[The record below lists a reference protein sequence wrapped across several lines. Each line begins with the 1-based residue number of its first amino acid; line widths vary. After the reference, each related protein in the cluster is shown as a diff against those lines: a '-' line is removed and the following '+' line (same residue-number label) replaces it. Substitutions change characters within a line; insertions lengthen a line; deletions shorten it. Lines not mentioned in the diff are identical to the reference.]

1 MEDIGVIFKQQ
12 EPTQWVNSMVTVI
25 KPNGKIRICID
36 PRDLNKA
43 ILREHYPLKTVEEVI
58 SQMPNAK
65 VFSKLDATSGF
76 WHIQLDEPSS
86 KLCTFNTPFGRYRFA
101 RLPFGINS
109 ASEVFQ
115 KIVSEMVS
123 DIEGAEAII
132 DDILIWGSD
141 QKEHDMRLKQVLDRA
156 REYNLKLS
164 AGKCEISKPEVTYV
178 GHRLTSEGVKPDP
191 EKIRAVN
198 KMSKPECVK
207 DLQTFM
213 GFIQY
218 LGKFMPNMS
227 TVSAPLRTLLEKNT
241 AWHWDEKQ
249 ETSFQKLKEMA
260 TNAPLLQYYNPN
272 KPLTLSVDASSKGLG
287 AVLIQNQKPVAY
299 ASRALTQTQQR
310 YPQIEKETLAIVY
323 GCNKFHEYVYG
334 RRVQIETDHKPLQS
348 IFLKPLHQTPPR
360 LQRLLIALEKYDL
373 KVDYKP
379 GKEMYLAD
387 HLSRSFLKE
396 TKEVLVPDLHV
407 NDIHLISYLP
417 IAPEMYAKFQKET
430 ANDEHLQELQDVIFN
445 GWPNEKSELIH
456 SLRPYWTYRDELS
469 VIDGLLYKS
478 NKAIVPKA
486 LQNEMLDK
494 IHESHLG
501 IVKCK
506 SRARDVL
513 FWIGMGQD
521 IEDKVKACGLCAQ
534 HQSLNAKGT
543 DVNAR
548 NT

>member
-1 MEDIGVIFKQQ
+1 MRQG
-12 EPTQWVNSMVTVI
+12 
-25 KPNGKIRICID
+25 
-36 PRDLNKA
+36 
-43 ILREHYPLKTVEEVI
+43 
-58 SQMPNAK
+58 
-65 VFSKLDATSGF
+65 
-76 WHIQLDEPSS
+76 
-86 KLCTFNTPFGRYRFA
+86 
-101 RLPFGINS
+101 S
-109 ASEVFQ
+109 A
-115 KIVSEMVS
+115 
-123 DIEGAEAII
+123 
-132 DDILIWGSD
+132 
-141 QKEHDMRLKQVLDRA
+141 
-156 REYNLKLS
+156 NL
-164 AGKCEISKPEVTYV
+164 
-178 GHRLTSEGVKPDP
+178 H
-191 EKIRAVN
+191 
-198 KMSKPECVK
+198 
-207 DLQTFM
+207 

-260 TNAPLLQYYNPN
+260 TNAPLLQNYNPN

-299 ASRALTQTQQR
+299 ASRALTQTQHR

-430 ANDEHLQELQDVIFN
+430 PNDEHLQELQDVIFN
-445 GWPNEKSELIH
+445 GWPNKNLN
-456 SLRPYWTYRDELS
+456 
-469 VIDGLLYKS
+469 LYT
-478 NKAIVPKA
+478 
-486 LQNEMLDK
+486 L
-494 IHESHLG
+494 
-501 IVKCK
+501 
-506 SRARDVL
+506 
-513 FWIGMGQD
+513 
-521 IEDKVKACGLCAQ
+521 
-534 HQSLNAKGT
+534 
-543 DVNAR
+543 
-548 NT
+548 

>member
-260 TNAPLLQYYNPN
+260 TNAPLLQYYTIRTNR
-272 KPLTLSVDASSKGLG
+272 LHSVLML
-287 AVLIQNQKPVAY
+287 VQK
-299 ASRALTQTQQR
+299 
-310 YPQIEKETLAIVY
+310 
-323 GCNKFHEYVYG
+323 
-334 RRVQIETDHKPLQS
+334 D
-348 IFLKPLHQTPPR
+348 
-360 LQRLLIALEKYDL
+360 LE
-373 KVDYKP
+373 
-379 GKEMYLAD
+379 
-387 HLSRSFLKE
+387 
-396 TKEVLVPDLHV
+396 
-407 NDIHLISYLP
+407 
-417 IAPEMYAKFQKET
+417 
-430 ANDEHLQELQDVIFN
+430 
-445 GWPNEKSELIH
+445 
-456 SLRPYWTYRDELS
+456 
-469 VIDGLLYKS
+469 LY
-478 NKAIVPKA
+478 
-486 LQNEMLDK
+486 
-494 IHESHLG
+494 
-501 IVKCK
+501 
-506 SRARDVL
+506 
-513 FWIGMGQD
+513 
-521 IEDKVKACGLCAQ
+521 
-534 HQSLNAKGT
+534 
-543 DVNAR
+543 
-548 NT
+548 

>member
-1 MEDIGVIFKQQ
+1 
-12 EPTQWVNSMVTVI
+12 
-25 KPNGKIRICID
+25 
-36 PRDLNKA
+36 
-43 ILREHYPLKTVEEVI
+43 
-58 SQMPNAK
+58 MPNAK

-101 RLPFGINS
+101 RLPFGKNS

-132 DDILIWGSD
+132 YDILIWGSD

-227 TVSAPLRTLLEKNT
+227 TVSAPLRTLLEKKNT
-241 AWHWDEKQ
+241 EWHWDEIQ

-260 TNAPLLQYYNPN
+260 TNAPLLQYYDPN
-272 KPLTLSVDASSKGLG
+272 KPLTLSVDVSSKGLG
-287 AVLIQNQKPVAY
+287 TVYKTIQK
-299 ASRALTQTQQR
+299 SKISS
-310 YPQIEKETLAIVY
+310 IEKETLAIVY

-348 IFLKPLHQTPPR
+348 IFLKPLQQTPPR

-379 GKEMYLAD
+379 GKEMYLSD

-407 NDIHLISYLP
+407 NDIHLIP
-417 IAPEMYAKFQKET
+417 HMQIAPEMYAKFQKET
-430 ANDEHLQELQDVIFN
+430 ANDEHLQELQDVIFD
-445 GWPNEKSELIH
+445 GWPNEKTEL
-456 SLRPYWTYRDELS
+456 
-469 VIDGLLYKS
+469 
-478 NKAIVPKA
+478 
-486 LQNEMLDK
+486 
-494 IHESHLG
+494 
-501 IVKCK
+501 
-506 SRARDVL
+506 
-513 FWIGMGQD
+513 
-521 IEDKVKACGLCAQ
+521 
-534 HQSLNAKGT
+534 
-543 DVNAR
+543 
-548 NT
+548 

>member
-1 MEDIGVIFKQQ
+1 
-12 EPTQWVNSMVTVI
+12 
-25 KPNGKIRICID
+25 
-36 PRDLNKA
+36 
-43 ILREHYPLKTVEEVI
+43 
-58 SQMPNAK
+58 
-65 VFSKLDATSGF
+65 
-76 WHIQLDEPSS
+76 
-86 KLCTFNTPFGRYRFA
+86 
-101 RLPFGINS
+101 
-109 ASEVFQ
+109 
-115 KIVSEMVS
+115 
-123 DIEGAEAII
+123 
-132 DDILIWGSD
+132 
-141 QKEHDMRLKQVLDRA
+141 MRLKQVLDRA

-287 AVLIQNQKPVAY
+287 AVLIQNQKPVAD

-396 TKEVLVPDLHV
+396 TKE
-407 NDIHLISYLP
+407 
-417 IAPEMYAKFQKET
+417 KET

-534 HQSLNAKGT
+534 HQSLNAKEPMLMPEIPERPWSKVAT
-543 DVNAR
+543 DLFEYQKQHYLLVVDYYSKWPEVMKLDNETSK
-548 NT
+548 NTIDYLKGLMSRFGIY